1 MATFNELI
9 YLLKDIPRQ
18 GDGESRSNNYTDREL
33 AFIINY
39 YRAKIIA
46 QQLSKNKEVD
56 SAYLQTLGKI
66 ELVKSS
72 KNECCLP
79 DCDIN
84 DIIVRTSERLP
95 SFISS
100 KGNSV
105 IPYIGTIDGSYKF
118 TKTSFNKTEFD
129 KYSIFT
135 SKRTKYYE
143 IENYIYI
150 TNPPTSSFKYL
161 LVQGVFEAPEAANEF
176 HTCGCTTAT
185 CEEGYNFNYPIKV
198 SDIDTLLKMV
208 IESEYRFANILP
220 KDTLNDSR
228 DAN

>member
-1 MATFNELI
+1 MATFNEII

-39 YRAKIIA
+39 YRAKIIS

-56 SAYLQTLGKI
+56 SAYLQSLGKV
-66 ELVKSS
+66 ELIKASKS
-72 KNECCLP
+72 ECCLP

-84 DIIVRTSERLP
+84 DVVYRTKEKLP

-100 KGNSV
+100 KGNSI

-118 TKTSFNKTEFD
+118 TKTSFNKVEFD

-143 IENYIYI
+143 IENYLYI
-150 TNPPTSSFKYL
+150 TNPPTSSFKYM
-161 LVQGVFEAPEAANEF
+161 LVQGVFESPEFANEF
-176 HTCGCTTAT
+176 HSCGCTTTACDT
-185 CEEGYNFNYPIKV
+185 GFDFDYPIKI
-198 SDIDTLLKMV
+198 SDIDLILKMT